1 MKLEDAIH
9 AADGLDSKNRLA
21 TAKMIDTKVESDME
35 KAMTMMRSDV
45 DRILAKLDTK
55 FEHIDAKFEHMEDKF
70 STVYW
75 VVGLMIGFSTA
86 LIGIII
92 ALK

>member
-35 KAMTMMRSDV
+35 KALTVIRSEFVTMRNELGLVKTELMHV
-45 DRILAKLDTK
+45 
-55 FEHIDAKFEHMEDKF
+55 EDKF

-86 LIGIII
+86 LLGIII